1 MRPKLSGDRTQ
12 IISAR
17 QKVHK
22 SLCLV
27 KYYSKTYQTA
37 GDRSLP
43 QPAMLV

>member
-12 IISAR
+12 TISAR

-22 SLCLV
+22 SLRLV
-27 KYYSKTYQTA
+27 KYYSKTYPTA

-43 QPAMLV
+43 WPAVLV